1 MSDQATI
8 DRLNN
13 ETLKLAAE
21 ARKLDA
27 EAWKLVAE
35 RYKLAAEQMKLTR
48 DHALAPW
55 LVTISGLTAGAALLG
70 AGVLLGRFMAGNI

>member
-13 ETLKLAAE
+13 ETRKLAAE

-27 EAWKLVAE
+27 EAWKMIAE
-35 RYKLAAEQMKLTR
+35 QMKLSAEQMKLTR
-48 DHALAPW
+48 DHALAPFT
-55 LVTISGLTAGAALLG
+55 LFAASLTAGAALMG
-70 AGVLLGRFMAGNI
+70 ACVLLARFLIGA